1 MSFLTSALS
10 TPLCFLIHPFSSCYE
25 QSYVERISSRVCL
38 GTYSPSLISPKASRM
53 ASQSPTTGNS
63 LAFSLTP
70 SGNWDGNDGGWSTFA
85 ISVGTPAQVFRV
97 LPSTNGLETW
107 IPMADDCSQGMAW
120 CGNARGVEPFNGG
133 FSEPY
138 TGSPNPSFTSTID
151 AGMTCTYNRS
161 PMCKDCGGSNGTCTN
176 GPCTPRPCCGESP
189 INCNSDGC
197 SGLSGICTG
206 SYIGCPCVGV
216 DYNAAPGTHSNPGA
230 FSALVASGFTTN
242 QSQTWSQK
250 GNYPLFTQ
258 IPVNDQAYGQYGL
271 DTVLL
276 GVNRSAGLT
285 LLKSVVVGIPT
296 NPFYLGNL
304 GLKPSSTTSL
314 NDSTTTLMKQLKMQG
329 SIPSLSYG
337 YTAGA
342 LYNDSRK
349 ST

>member
-1 MSFLTSALS
+1 
-10 TPLCFLIHPFSSCYE
+10 
-25 QSYVERISSRVCL
+25 
-38 GTYSPSLISPKASRM
+38 
-53 ASQSPTTGNS
+53 
-63 LAFSLTP
+63 
-70 SGNWDGNDGGWSTFA
+70 
-85 ISVGTPAQVFRV
+85 
-97 LPSTNGLETW
+97 
-107 IPMADDCSQGMAW
+107 
-120 CGNARGVEPFNGG
+120 
-133 FSEPY
+133 
-138 TGSPNPSFTSTID
+138 
-151 AGMTCTYNRS
+151 
-161 PMCKDCGGSNGTCTN
+161 
-176 GPCTPRPCCGESP
+176 
-189 INCNSDGC
+189 
-197 SGLSGICTG
+197 
-206 SYIGCPCVGV
+206 
-216 DYNAAPGTHSNPGA
+216 
-230 FSALVASGFTTN
+230 VASGFTTN